1 MISGTYS
8 PSLNIPSRGFDKS
21 DPRLSISSTGNDVKE
36 EPEEITPL
44 AAQLMLMDACLLM
57 MRDLSS
63 SSRIIGAAATLP
75 AEVLSR
81 SIVSSMVNVSRVLT
95 LPGEAVA
102 DIFARSME
110 PVRSSLLDATLGTL
124 VDQPPLIEYRGWKD
138 HVDPNEYETRLN
150 AISPRSA
157 NIEAEDYAP
166 PTPLGKVRTIHRG

>member
-124 VDQPPLIEYRGWKD
+124 VDQPPLIEYRGWKA
-138 HVDPNEYETRLN
+138 HVAPNAYETRLN